1 LAFSAHC
8 SLLTVIMSSILI
20 VYHSQGG
27 NTKQMAEAVA
37 EGVANEGSAAVLKQA
52 LDCTLED
59 LIECDGLVLAS
70 PEYFGYMAGAIKDFF
85 DRTYEKLREH
95 PKVTKKPYCIVVSA
109 GNDGQ
114 GAVMQ
119 IERICKGYRFRP
131 VQKPIISKGLVT
143 DEVLAACAELGR
155 TMAAGCEAGIF

>member
-1 LAFSAHC
+1 
-8 SLLTVIMSSILI
+8 
-20 VYHSQGG
+20 
-27 NTKQMAEAVA
+27 MAEAVA
-37 EGVANEGSAAVLKQA
+37 AGVVSEGSAAVLKKA
-52 LDCTLED
+52 CDCAEAE

-119 IERICKGYRFRP
+119 IERICKGYRFKG
-131 VQKPIISKGLVT
+131 VQKPIISKGVVT
-143 DEVLAACAELGR
+143 QEVLAACTELGR
-155 TMAAGCEAGIF
+155 IMAAGCDAGIF

>member
-1 LAFSAHC
+1 MAR
-8 SLLTVIMSSILI
+8 ILI

-27 NTKQMAEAVA
+27 NTRQMAEAVA
-37 EGVANEGSAAVLKQA
+37 GGVTGEGSTAVFKKVLE
-52 LDCTLED
+52 CTLDD

-85 DRTYEKLREH
+85 DRTYEQLREH
-95 PKVTKKPYCIVVSA
+95 PRVMKKPYSIVVSA

-119 IERICKGYRFRP
+119 IERICKGYRFRL
-131 VQKPIISKGLVT
+131 VQKPIIAKGAIT
-143 DEVLAACAELGR
+143 EGVLASCTELGR
-155 TMAAGCEAGIF
+155 TMAAGCDAGIF

>member
-1 LAFSAHC
+1 
-8 SLLTVIMSSILI
+8 
-20 VYHSQGG
+20 
-27 NTKQMAEAVA
+27 MAEAVVG
-37 EGVANEGSAAVLKQA
+37 GVASEGSVAVLKKA
-52 LDCTLED
+52 CDCAEAE

-70 PEYFGYMAGAIKDFF
+70 PEYFGYMAGAIKDLF

-119 IERICKGYRFRP
+119 IERICKGYRFKP
-131 VQKPIISKGLVT
+131 VQKPVISKGVVT
-143 DEVLAACAELGR
+143 QEVLAACIELGR
-155 TMAAGCEAGIF
+155 IMAAGCDAGIF

>member
-1 LAFSAHC
+1 
-8 SLLTVIMSSILI
+8 MSRILI
-20 VYHSQGG
+20 IYHSQTG
-27 NTKQMAEAVA
+27 NTKRMAEAVA
-37 EGVANEGSAAVLKQA
+37 RGVMDEASAAVLKQA
-52 LDCTLED
+52 FDCTCED
-59 LIECDGLVLAS
+59 LIDCNGLVLAS

-85 DRTYEKLREH
+85 DRTYEQLREH

-119 IERICKGYRFRP
+119 IERICKGYRFKRAQTP
-131 VQKPIISKGLVT
+131 VISKGVVS
-143 DEVLAACAELGR
+143 DEVLVRCTELGR